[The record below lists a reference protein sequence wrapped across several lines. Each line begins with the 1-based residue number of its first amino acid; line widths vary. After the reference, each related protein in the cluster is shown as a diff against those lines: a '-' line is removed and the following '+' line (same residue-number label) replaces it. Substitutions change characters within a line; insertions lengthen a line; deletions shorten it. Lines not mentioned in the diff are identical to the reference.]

1 MKYAIQSSLFIAHD
15 TFPDSASVVISVD
28 ETVVNENAGTI
39 EVCLSLQGV
48 NGNCNPFTAEI
59 TVDEATS
66 TATVGTDFQLGTLV
80 PNGCPLANSSEVSDS
95 VTVEFLSGENST
107 CGSVTILDDSLF
119 EAEES
124 FVLTVQ
130 NATLDIDISS
140 ATITITIA
148 RDQQG
153 MMCRN
158 SELIIE

>member
-1 MKYAIQSSLFIAHD
+1 MKYAMQSSLFIAHD

-28 ETVVNENAGTI
+28 QTVVNENAGTI
-39 EVCLSLQGV
+39 EVCLSLRDV
-48 NGNCNPFTAEI
+48 NGSCNPFTAEI
-59 TVDEATS
+59 AVDEEAS
-66 TATVGTDFQLGTLV
+66 NATVGTDFQLGTLV

-95 VTVEFLSGENST
+95 VTVEFLSGKNST
-107 CGSVTILDDSLF
+107 CGSLTILDDSLF

-130 NATLDIDISS
+130 NATLDIGS

-158 SELIIE
+158 SKLLSD